1 MINKKIQISLVIISL
16 VTICTGVW
24 NLISSK
30 HEQSSETF
38 RITTGKS
45 LDPNH
50 LGVSQERSPK
60 SGIARSTKRADNKLI
75 RSITECIERKN
86 RGELVILL
94 ERVDKSQ
101 FEEVWNLLGG
111 IGNERAADELRN
123 RLLVRV
129 GSSMEIHEMLALIKG
144 LTGSGTIRNSFI
156 ETTFGVS
163 RMSILQL
170 MDAVSQ
176 LNEAQERA
184 SAYRGMARKISYMEN
199 LDDIGLAVFSGKLSP
214 EMLETIVSGLGKYH
228 YSGLLR
234 KDMEVYQSRAA
245 DAINFSV
252 RAVSSGIAE
261 DGLVAQVVTEMA
273 KNMPFPVWEAL
284 NISFPDLMNDGK
296 IVSSVLWHMSYEK
309 PFETMEIAASKNSID
324 SNLLTRAIARDN
336 SRVEEWYLDNM
347 QDLSESQRDVFAE
360 VFSTER
366 AKSHD
371 FEDAYDWVKKIEN
384 PAYRLK
390 AEGVIWTAERDL
402 LRKEVNNEPA
412 GTLQSIISGQSKY
425 TDYWLEEAMSTWV
438 AMDFDKAQDWYQK
451 NWKSISANK
460 SQYIA
465 AAFAKQAAGAGGVTA
480 AREWAAHIRDTKTR
494 QRVDAVIDKAAGQ
507 ESN

>member
-1 MINKKIQISLVIISL
+1 MINKNLQIFLVFIFL

-24 NLISSK
+24 NLLSSK
-30 HEQSSETF
+30 HEHSSE
-38 RITTGKS
+38 ISSLTTGKS

-50 LGVSQERSPK
+50 LGVSQERFTK
-60 SGIARSTKRADNKLI
+60 SGIARSTKRADNELI

-101 FEEVWNLLGG
+101 FDEVWNLLGE

-129 GSSMEIHEMLALIKG
+129 GASMEIHEMLALIKG

-214 EMLETIVSGLGKYH
+214 EMLEAIVSGLGKYH
-228 YSGLLR
+228 CSGLLR
-234 KDMEVYQSRAA
+234 NDMEVYRSRAA

-261 DGLVAQVVTEMA
+261 AGLVAQVVTEMA

-284 NISFPDLMNDGK
+284 NISFPDLMNDKK
-296 IVSSVLWHMSYEK
+296 IVSSVLWQMSYEK

-324 SNLLTRAIARDN
+324 SNLLRRAIARDN
-336 SRVEEWYLDNM
+336 RRVEEWYLDNM

-360 VFSTER
+360 VFSIER
-366 AKSHD
+366 AKSRD
-371 FEDAYDWVKKIEN
+371 FEDAYGWVKKIEN

-390 AEGVIWTAERDL
+390 AEGVIWTAERDN

-438 AMDFDKAQDWYQK
+438 TKDFDKAQDWYQK
-451 NWKSISANK
+451 NWNSMPANK
-460 SQYIA
+460 SQYLA
-465 AAFAKQAAGAGGVTA
+465 AAFAKQAATQGDVAT
-480 AREWAAHIRDTKTR
+480 AREWAAHIQDAKTK
-494 QRVDAVIDKAAGQ
+494 QRIEAEIAKAAPNK
-507 ESN
+507 EN